1 MRAGRYGA
9 VREVTVPEETLVDFA
24 VVAFREDECWQVADL
39 PPHAADDL
47 DSFVA
52 ALRQVPSDGLSLGL
66 SSFGDDFFLAV
77 RPDGG
82 DLRLLLSDAG
92 AATDYPIA
100 RQVLERLSEVVPVDA
115 DDELVRPVGDLGL
128 FADLG
133 VSAMEVAA
141 VCGDLEQYP
150 DEMLAQIAARIG
162 FGQQFDQA
170 VDADLV

>member
-1 MRAGRYGA
+1 M
-9 VREVTVPEETLVDFA
+9 PEETLVDFA
-24 VVAFREDECWQVADL
+24 VVAFREDERWQVADL
-39 PPHAADDL
+39 PPKAADDL
-47 DSFVA
+47 DSFLA
-52 ALRQVPSDGLSLGL
+52 ALRQVPSEGLSLGL

-77 RPDGG
+77 RPEGADV
-82 DLRLLLSDAG
+82 RVLLSDAG

-100 RQVLERLSEVVPVDA
+100 RQALELLDEEVPADE
-115 DDELVRPVGDLGL
+115 DDELVRPAGDLGV

-141 VCGDLEQYP
+141 ICGDLELYP